1 MAQSQD
7 LQEQEKI
14 AAAGKGLTGS
24 ASTAEQGT
32 AVRRTHEAG
41 ASASPAALERVW
53 DRQPA
58 TSADDG
64 DEDSSSVILE
74 NVSDNASAH
83 GKAENRAS
91 AGNES
96 GHAAQDTQHMQIPSD
111 LHEDMH
117 NHDDDLHDDAHDED
131 THDDAHGHDHEEA
144 LPKECVDAA
153 AEASFVHPADLADHL
168 ENLDLQSQVCAL
180 RRMNREDAAE
190 ALAEMDESA
199 VVDVL
204 ENLDADD
211 AAQIIAEMEPDD
223 AADVL
228 DELDEDHRDEL
239 LGRLNKEDSDEL
251 RSLLNFPPDSAAGV
265 MNTEIILLE
274 SDWTVDRAIAHIRQ
288 EMEEDK
294 EMPYYGYVV
303 DDEDKLVGVL
313 SLRNLMLAK
322 PGTILSSAV
331 AGQSVVSVL
340 FDTDKRD
347 VASELAHYNYMALPV
362 VDYQNHLMGVVTY
375 DDIMDIMHEEA
386 SADMLGMVGADPEET
401 IDTPWLESV
410 GKRLPWLCVN
420 MVNSALSASVVYK
433 FDGTISQMAVLA
445 VLMPMVA
452 NQGGNSGQQAL
463 AVMIRQL
470 ATDRFDVRKAWM
482 AVLRE
487 AKIGMLTGFVMAILA
502 TLGAW
507 IFTSNLIV
515 GLVMGGALL
524 CDMVLGAVAG
534 GSIPLVFRAMG
545 RDPAQ
550 ASSIFLTT
558 ITDGAGF
565 FLFLGLATLFLFS

>member
-1 MAQSQD
+1 MRIRNTALALLALMLVSSAVRAVPSSD
-7 LQEQEKI
+7 REVYREALELYRSGMYERARAMFETLTPD
-14 AAAGKGLTGS
+14 AASEGYAVLCALKLRTDDYIETMSEYDRNYPSSALTGRIRFENARILFDEGKYGE
-24 ASTAEQGT
+24 ASLEFSKVPSTSLDDAEMPEYMFKCGYC
-32 AVRRTHEAG
+32 AFSVGRDPEALQFFTILD
-41 ASASPAALERVW
+41 ALEYSEFTAPGQYV
-53 DRQPA
+53 
-58 TSADDG
+58 SG
-64 DEDSSSVILE
+64 VIYYNSS
-74 NVSDNASAH
+74 
-83 GKAENRAS
+83 RF
-91 AGNES
+91 
-96 GHAAQDTQHMQIPSD
+96 
-111 LHEDMH
+111 
-117 NHDDDLHDDAHDED
+117 
-131 THDDAHGHDHEEA
+131 EEA
-144 LPKECVDAA
+144 EARFSLAVTDPRFTELANFYIVDC
-153 AEASFVHPADLADHL
+153 EF
-168 ENLDLQSQVCAL
+168 
-180 RRMNREDAAE
+180 NRG
-190 ALAEMDESA
+190 
-199 VVDVL
+199 
-204 ENLDADD
+204 N
-211 AAQIIAEMEPDD
+211 
-223 AADVL
+223 
-228 DELDEDHRDEL
+228 
-239 LGRLNKEDSDEL
+239 
-251 RSLLNFPPDSAAGV
+251 
-265 MNTEIILLE
+265 
-274 SDWTVDRAIAHIRQ
+274 
-288 EMEEDK
+288 
-294 EMPYYGYVV
+294 YGYVV
-303 DDEDKLVGVL
+303 DEEDKLVGVL

-322 PGTILSSAV
+322 PGTVLSSAV

-401 IDTPWLESV
+401 SDTPWLESV

-420 MVNSALSASVVYK
+420 MVNSTLSASVVYK

-487 AKIGMLTGFVMAILA
+487 AKIGMLTGLVMAILA
-502 TLGAW
+502 TIGAW
-507 IFTSNLIV
+507 LFTSNLVI

-534 GSIPLVFRAMG
+534 GSIPLVFRALG

-565 FLFLGLATLFLFS
+565 FIFLGLATLFLFS